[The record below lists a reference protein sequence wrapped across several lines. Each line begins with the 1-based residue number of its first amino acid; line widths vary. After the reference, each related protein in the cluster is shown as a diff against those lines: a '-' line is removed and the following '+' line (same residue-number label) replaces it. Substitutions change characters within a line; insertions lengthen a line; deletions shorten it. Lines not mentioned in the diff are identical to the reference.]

1 MGTYRLGWGIATGL
15 TCLLGLIGTAL
26 SVQPVLF
33 LSVGATLA
41 LLGALMAVAFA
52 EELKGMR
59 HPVLTFAA
67 LATTPALLPGLARLI
82 GSATPAV
89 AGVLVLSSPWIV
101 TWADGRLRPWLLP
114 ARIVQAGMAAPDEAL
129 RRQWAESTRQLAAA
143 TSMADTLLVVHAREQ
158 ILDDVAARNSGRLP
172 GFVWAL
178 PEPRGG
184 LDHPSNEPHRPR

>member
-1 MGTYRLGWGIATGL
+1 MATYRLGWSIVTGV
-15 TCLLGLIGTAL
+15 TCLLGLTGTAL
-26 SVQPVLF
+26 AVQPVLF

-82 GSATPAV
+82 GSATPVLA
-89 AGVLVLSSPWIV
+89 AVLVLSSPWIV

-114 ARIVQAGMAAPDEAL
+114 ARIVQAGMAGPDEAL
-129 RRQWAESTRQLAAA
+129 RRQWAESTRQLASA
-143 TSMADTLLVVHAREQ
+143 TSVADRLLVVHAREQ
-158 ILDDVAARNSGRLP
+158 ILEDVAARNGGRLP
-172 GFVWAL
+172 AFVWGL
-178 PEPRGG
+178 PEMRGG